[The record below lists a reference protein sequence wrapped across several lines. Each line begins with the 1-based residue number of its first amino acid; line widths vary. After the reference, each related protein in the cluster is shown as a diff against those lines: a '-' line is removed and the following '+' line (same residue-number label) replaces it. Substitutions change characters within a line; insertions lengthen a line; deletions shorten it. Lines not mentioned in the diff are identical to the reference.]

1 MSQQAGAQPRHVAVM
16 ALTAGVTVANIYY
29 NQPILAEIA
38 GSFGASPGQVGSLP
52 VLTQAGYGLGLLV
65 LTPLGDMVDRRTL
78 VVVLQALLAAALAGM
93 VAVGGLPGLYAAS
106 FLVGLLAVSVQV
118 ILPMAAA
125 LAGSEEKGRV
135 VGIVFTGTLTGILSA
150 RIVSGFVAEWF
161 GWRWVYALSAA
172 LVLAST
178 LLLVRVVPALPS
190 HHRGGYVALL
200 RSTLHQVRRFPQLRR
215 AALLG
220 ALVFGTFCSFWTTLT
235 FHLSGPPF
243 EYRSDVI
250 GLFGL
255 LAIGGALAA
264 SVVGRLADGR
274 DAARLQLLTVGLVA
288 VSVLCVQVWP
298 ASAAAFVVATLLL
311 DVGVQATQAGNLAQI
326 YALDETAHSRI
337 NTVYMTT
344 TFIGGAVGTAAGVA
358 AWTHGGWAAVCWQ
371 LLAWCALALAVAATD
386 LRDAAPP
393 AVPEDPQHAPA
404 KALEAVR
411 QDERAPLP

>member
-1 MSQQAGAQPRHVAVM
+1 MSHQAGAQPRHVAVM

-38 GSFGASPGQVGSLP
+38 ASFGASPGQVGSLP
-52 VLTQAGYGLGLLV
+52 VLTQAGYGLGLLA
-65 LTPLGDMVDRRTL
+65 LTPLGDMIDRRTL
-78 VVVLQALLAAALAGM
+78 VVALQTLLAAALAGM
-93 VAVGGLPGLYAAS
+93 VAVGSLPGLYAAS

-125 LAGSEEKGRV
+125 LASGEEKGRV

-161 GWRWVYALSAA
+161 GWRWVYGLSAA

-190 HHRGGYVALL
+190 HHAGSYAALL

-243 EYRSDVI
+243 EYRSDII

-264 SVVGRLADGR
+264 SVVGRLAGGR
-274 DAARLQLLTVGLVA
+274 DPARLQLLTVGLVA
-288 VSVLCVQVWP
+288 ASVVCVQVWP
-298 ASAAAFVVATLLL
+298 ASAIAFVIATLLL

-344 TFIGGAVGTAAGVA
+344 TFIGGAVGTAAGVT
-358 AWTHGGWAAVCWQ
+358 AWAHGGWTAVCWQ
-371 LLAWCALALAVAATD
+371 LLAWCALALAVAAAG
-386 LRDAAPP
+386 LRGSAQAPEAA
-393 AVPEDPQHAPA
+393 
-404 KALEAVR
+404 R
-411 QDERAPLP
+411 QDERAPLA